1 MLEQLERDIERGLED
16 LSRFTATPGQGC
28 TRLPFTRE
36 TREAADYLKE
46 EMAKAGLE
54 VWEDQA
60 GSVFGRLPG
69 RDRSLPCVVCGSHL
83 DTVVSGGRFDG
94 AAGVI
99 CALEMAKRLKEEG
112 TQRDFVVCALM
123 DEEGCRFGGG
133 FFGSLSI
140 MGKIDPDYCRRVK
153 DPEGVSVAQRMEE
166 YGLDPEAVSRA
177 AWTPGS
183 IGYYL
188 EIHAEQGP
196 VLDARQIP
204 LGLVTGIVGIR
215 RYQIT
220 LAGQSNHAG
229 TTPMDMR
236 RDALT
241 GAARVLLRA
250 EEAARELGAG
260 CVATVGRIQAF
271 PGSFNI
277 IPGRVELALEL
288 RSEEPAQIQQMEDQ
302 VRRALEEEKARG
314 LDYQM
319 EKLSD
324 TAPVRL
330 SPALLE
336 ENRQTCRRLGI
347 PFLELPSGAGHDA
360 QIMAGGAQAA
370 MLFVPSRDG
379 MSHCPQE
386 WSDCAH
392 LAQAAQVG
400 LELVRSLQRL
410 EN

>member
-99 CALEMAKRLKEEG
+99 CALEMARRLKEEG

-133 FFGSLSI
+133 LFGSRAV
-140 MGKIDPDYCRRVK
+140 MGEIDPDYCRRVK
-153 DPEGVSVAQRMEE
+153 DPEGVSVARRMEE

-177 AWTPGS
+177 AWAPGS
-183 IGYYL
+183 IGHYL
-188 EIHAEQGP
+188 EIHVEQGP
-196 VLDARQIP
+196 VLDREGIP

-215 RYQIT
+215 RYQVV
-220 LAGQSNHAG
+220 LLGQSNHAG

-236 RDALT
+236 RDALA
-241 GAARVLLRA
+241 GAARVLLA
-250 EEAARELGAG
+250 MEELALELGD
-260 CVATVGRIQAF
+260 CVATVGRVQAL
-271 PGSFNI
+271 PGSYNV
-277 IPGRVELALEL
+277 IPGRAELSLEL
-288 RSEEPAQIQQMEDQ
+288 
-302 VRRALEEEKARG
+302 RALEEERLDGLEDALVRLLETERERG
-314 LDYQM
+314 LDFQW
-319 EKLSD
+319 ERAS
-324 TAPVRL
+324 ASEPVRL

-336 ENRQTCRRLGI
+336 ENRQICRRLGI

-392 LAQAAQVG
+392 LARAAQVG